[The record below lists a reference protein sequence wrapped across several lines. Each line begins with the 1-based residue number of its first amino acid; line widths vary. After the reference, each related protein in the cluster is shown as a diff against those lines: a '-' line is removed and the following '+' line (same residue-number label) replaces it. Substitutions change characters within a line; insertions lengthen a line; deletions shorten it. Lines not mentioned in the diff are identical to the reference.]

1 MNLVDRYGPWALIT
15 GASDGIGQ
23 AAARHLAAAGVH
35 VVLVARRESA
45 LRALAEDLERSHHVQ
60 TRVVA
65 VDLSR
70 PSGAGEVAEACAGVD
85 VGLVVL
91 AAGFGAA
98 GPFLESPAATAV
110 EMIGVNVGA
119 VTVLAHVM
127 GARLAA
133 RGRGG
138 IVLFGSI
145 LGWQGV
151 PGQAVYAATK
161 AYVQALAEGL
171 HGELAGHGVDVVA
184 AAPGPVHTGFAAR
197 AGMTMGSATTPEVV
211 AAGAL
216 RKLGRGVTAVPGAQ
230 SRLLTLALAP
240 LPRRARTAILGR
252 VVAGMADA
260 AAR

>member
-1 MNLVDRYGPWALIT
+1 MTIADRYGPWALVT
-15 GASDGIGQ
+15 GASDGIGLET
-23 AAARHLAAAGVH
+23 ARHLAASGVN
-35 VVLVARRESA
+35 VVLAARREPA
-45 LRALAEDLERSHHVQ
+45 LRALAEDLERSHQVQ

-70 PSGAGEVAEACAGVD
+70 PGAAAEVAEACAGVD

-98 GPFLESPAATAV
+98 GPFLESPLATAT
-110 EMIGVNVGA
+110 EMIGVNVTA

-127 GARLAA
+127 GGRLAA

-138 IVLFGSI
+138 IILFGSL

-151 PGQAVYAATK
+151 PGQATYAATK

-171 HGELAGHGVDVVA
+171 HSELADRGVDVVSV
-184 AAPGPVHTGFAAR
+184 APGPVHTGFAAR
-197 AGMTMGSATTPEVV
+197 AGMTMRSATAPDVV

-216 RKLGRGVTAVPGAQ
+216 RKLGRGVTVVPGVQ
-230 SRLLTLALAP
+230 GRLLTLALAP
-240 LPRRARTAILGR
+240 LPRRFRTAILGR
-252 VVAGMADA
+252 VVAGMADTA
-260 AAR
+260 SP

>member
-1 MNLVDRYGPWALIT
+1 MNLVDRYGPWALVT

-35 VVLVARRESA
+35 VVLVARREPA
-45 LRALAEDLERSHHVQ
+45 LRALAEDLGRSHHVQ

-70 PSGAGEVAEACAGVD
+70 PGAVAEVADACAGVD

-98 GPFLESPAATAV
+98 GPFLESPPTTAL
-110 EMIGVNVGA
+110 EMIGVNVSA
-119 VTVLAHVM
+119 VTALTHVM

-138 IVLFGSI
+138 IVVFGSI

-171 HGELAGHGVDVVA
+171 NRELADHGVDVVSV
-184 AAPGPVHTGFAAR
+184 APGPVHSGFAAR
-197 AGMTMGSATTPEVV
+197 AGMTMRSATAPDVV

-216 RKLGRGVTAVPGAQ
+216 RKLGHGVTAVPGAQ
-230 SRLLTLALAP
+230 GRVLTLALAP
-240 LPRRARTAILGR
+240 LPRRVRTAILGR

-260 AAR
+260 ASQ

>member
-15 GASDGIGQ
+15 GASDGIGR
-23 AAARHLAAAGVH
+23 ATARHVASAGMN
-35 VVLVARRESA
+35 VVLVARREPA
-45 LRALAEDLERSHHVQ
+45 LRILAEELERAHHVR
-60 TRVVA
+60 TLVVP

-70 PSGAGEVAEACAGVD
+70 PTAPAEVADACTGLD

-91 AAGFGAA
+91 AAGFGGA

-119 VTVLAHVM
+119 VTVLTHVM
-127 GARLAA
+127 GSRLAA

-138 IVLFGSI
+138 LVLFGSL

-171 HGELAGHGVDVVA
+171 HRELAHHGVDVVS
-184 AAPGPVHTGFAAR
+184 AAPGPVHSGFAAR
-197 AGMTMGSATTPEVV
+197 AGMTMGSATAPDVV

-260 AAR
+260 PSR